1 MRTRD
6 FVIFEPH
13 PTDIDKVRVTL
24 KCVDCNRNQSFD
36 MDETAFF
43 SGMEKR
49 RNGALIQHAF
59 PNLSPEHR
67 EMLVSRICPSCFDA
81 ITHD

>member
-13 PTDIDKVRVTL
+13 PTDIDRVRVTL
-24 KCVDCNRNQSFD
+24 KCVDCNKNHTFD

-43 SGMEKR
+43 SGMGKR
-49 RNGALIQHAF
+49 RNGAPVQVAF
-59 PNLSPEHR
+59 PNLSPKHR

-81 ITHD
+81 ITPD